1 MWGSL
6 SVCHTRLSTSHLCLC
21 PLSFASW
28 GLSMLQAENKVFHF
42 FPKLPVWKLQR
53 WGSLYMFVLT
63 ASVQIY
69 PFSVLRFPLGLD
81 SRTTCPSCLSV
92 SPRSE
97 SYCTS
102 LTVFNVLATK
112 GWVPQGQTNVSSF
125 FFFGTGWNSCRTMLN
140 NNGDNYS
147 IKGARRDKH
156 FPCASLWITSLWL
169 LELRSEV
176 YSTKMYILQ
185 KWETALSL
193 KTQLDLGGKSSK
205 VSRLDSVK

>member
-1 MWGSL
+1 MWPCKNLEYPSVHLLTCKLGMRLWSSRTRIMWGSL

-53 WGSLYMFVLT
+53 WGSLYMLVLT

-125 FFFGTGWNSCRTMLN
+125 FFLAQDETAAEQC
-140 NNGDNYS
+140 
-147 IKGARRDKH
+147 
-156 FPCASLWITSLWL
+156 WITM
-169 LELRSEV
+169 V
-176 YSTKMYILQ
+176 TT
-185 KWETALSL
+185 TA
-193 KTQLDLGGKSSK
+193 
-205 VSRLDSVK
+205 